1 MFAEYCGLVRDLFSD
16 DFWRIFSSVYEE
28 RTVIIDRVLKTT
40 RVVYVRAKEMKKK
53 FPISVRSLRETVL
66 KEVGDFAEHVRH
78 EIQIDLSSFQLPGDV
93 KEVTFSFVNPLWAW
107 ITAANDM
114 VDSGHTMHFEPKSM
128 FHETTQERLYGAGVS
143 FGDKLKFAASRTP
156 PGGKPALFG
165 ISFDGG
171 DSGVSNRSVYPI
183 CVSVLNCDGA
193 DPLSCGLVGFLPVID
208 VPINFKKKNKK
219 FLLARAHVT
228 QRCIGAVLDEIEN
241 VSRHG
246 FTAIVGG
253 EKSRFHPFLAAVRVD
268 TKEKVSY
275 FGLRSDRYVYEHTYM
290 SNHI

>member
-1 MFAEYCGLVRDLFSD
+1 M
-16 DFWRIFSSVYEE
+16 YEE
-28 RTVIIDRVLKTT
+28 RVVIIDRVLQTT
-40 RVVYVRAKEMKKK
+40 RCVYVREKEMKKR
-53 FPISVRSLRETVL
+53 FPISVRSLRDTVT
-66 KEVGDFAEHVRH
+66 KKVGDFSLLVRH
-78 EIQIDLSSFQLPGDV
+78 EIKIDLTKFNLPGSV
-93 KEVTFSFVNPLWAW
+93 KDVTFDFVNPLWAW

-114 VDSGHTMHFEPKSM
+114 VDAGHTMHFEPKAM

-171 DSGVSNRSVYPI
+171 DSGVSNRTVYPI

-193 DPLSCGLVGFLPVID
+193 DPLSCGLVGFVPVIN
-208 VPINFKKKNKK
+208 VPTNFKKKNPK

-228 QRCIGAVLDEIEN
+228 QTCIGAILDELEN

-246 FTAIVGG
+246 FTGVVGG
-253 EKSRFHPFLAAVRVD
+253 EMSRFHPFLVAVRVD
-268 TKEKVSY
+268 SKERTSY
-275 FGLRSDRYVYEHTYM
+275 VFRYEIRQV
-290 SNHI
+290 HI